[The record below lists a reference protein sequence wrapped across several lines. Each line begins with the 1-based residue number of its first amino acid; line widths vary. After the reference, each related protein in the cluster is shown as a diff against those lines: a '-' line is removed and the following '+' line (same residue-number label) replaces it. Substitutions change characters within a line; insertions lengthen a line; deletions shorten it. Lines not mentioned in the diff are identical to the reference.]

1 MAPLLRVLA
10 LLLPLQLLSIP
21 PMAKLERAL
30 AYREVASIEFIAQLS
45 MYAVSVAMALAH
57 CGAWA
62 LVIGISV
69 QNVILFFLTHSLS
82 HYLPRPHYDKARFRA
97 MLVYSIGY
105 SGSTWIWQLRSLVN
119 PLIVGRFLGA
129 EATGYIGIAIRIVE
143 LLTFAKSVTY
153 RIAIAALARIQDDRA
168 RLLSAISEGM
178 RLQVLMTA
186 PPLLAFSSIGLWVL
200 PGLFGARWQPVA
212 VIFPFIAVSYLVNAV
227 FNLHSSTLYV
237 LKYNFD
243 VSLFHVAHVF
253 LFATSSWI
261 LIRHVG
267 IIGYGWAELIA
278 LFGYIAIHWRL
289 ERRVGTP
296 QYALALVWV
305 VAASLA
311 LFWRELGVWTVAAPV
326 LAFIWPGTVLHL
338 REYGKF
344 IKFGMHRG

>member
-1 MAPLLRVLA
+1 
-10 LLLPLQLLSIP
+10 
-21 PMAKLERAL
+21 
-30 AYREVASIEFIAQLS
+30 
-45 MYAVSVAMALAH
+45 
-57 CGAWA
+57 
-62 LVIGISV
+62 
-69 QNVILFFLTHSLS
+69 
-82 HYLPRPHYDKARFRA
+82 
-97 MLVYSIGY
+97 
-105 SGSTWIWQLRSLVN
+105 
-119 PLIVGRFLGA
+119 
-129 EATGYIGIAIRIVE
+129 
-143 LLTFAKSVTY
+143 
-153 RIAIAALARIQDDRA
+153 
-168 RLLSAISEGM
+168 
-178 RLQVLMTA
+178 MTA